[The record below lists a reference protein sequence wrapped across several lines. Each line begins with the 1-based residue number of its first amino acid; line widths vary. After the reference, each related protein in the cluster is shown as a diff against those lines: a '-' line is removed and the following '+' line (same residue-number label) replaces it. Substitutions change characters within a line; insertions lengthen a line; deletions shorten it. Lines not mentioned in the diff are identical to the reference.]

1 MNNCFFFLSVSL
13 RFIEFGRGKRLPLT
27 PDNTQLYNEKG
38 NTGRY
43 IVNKNI
49 AKIGDLGLK
58 NNIFSS
64 NSQAESASYVIDK
77 DGNIVER
84 RKKRMCSLGG
94 NEPKKQSHL
103 VRLKTVGTFDLCMEV
118 TALACGFNEKMLN
131 DIVNIPP
138 ALIAPSPPSTIAP
151 PSQSSLKMNDICNAT
166 QNSCST
172 SIPRIKHIS
181 LSVNSLTKLNDF
193 NESHQSQSLSSS
205 SYAINDDNM
214 IHFND
219 LELIKH
225 KLTTGNSI
233 FTKVNKNNTVYKH
246 HNTDTFL
253 HQRLYNNDVDKNA
266 IVKTSD
272 IFVIQSESTDMS
284 KIRRRTFKKCN
295 RIIRT
300 DSESDLF
307 KDTTLVHS
315 EEMSNKIDSS
325 FEDFDGNSK
334 DNLSNDELYDTKT
347 ITSTE
352 ESVRNISTDT
362 VFSDTCDP
370 VDLEKLENEYK
381 EHIRTTLQREYKSD
395 GSIDSLDEVGK
406 KRYQFGKWKNQSVD
420 FNFLDD
426 EENEKDVSKES
437 ETESHDVDMDVFGT
451 SPVKLRNDDDNRT
464 KSEGDYELEMEQR
477 DSFETQESTEEE
489 SDKFP
494 NIKTRHDSDEIKSEE
509 EPEQPQTLFEKR
521 FGKFKKINKL
531 LKVKRYSTSA
541 LYDKKKTDE
550 KNQNAKVLLNPSASP
565 SKGNLSA
572 SKTSLSSPKSVQEKK
587 NIFKKRKFSF
597 FGKSQSNNDLNINLK
612 SIASK
617 ISLLSKSNFDLSN
630 KNLASNLKL
639 NAVGIAGKYGASNEY
654 RSDILVNEPTSPLN
668 EGFYNPTGSYQLSA
682 MELFEKFC
690 SQDFTGLYK
699 HEPGY
704 EVQEDDIVDS
714 NDAGSWSYTGAIK
727 KSISLRKTALLKQCS
742 EPRFGLKNHH
752 HMSDDYAYNT
762 EDAFEEELENQ
773 EYNDNET
780 MDIKLNHHNSYCLQ
794 TQNVFEEEEDYFED
808 NEDGEYYVNGHHNS
822 TIPPIYFQPE
832 LHRETIELHSAIE
845 IIDNDESI
853 EIYSAVE
860 HRKVM
865 QSNEQK
871 EEVIT
876 VYAICPEND
885 EIEYEGSQ
893 SEVEDGVEE
902 DDGNLKTIISDY
914 VKNALASGGEQS
926 LTRTKSVE
934 LLSNSSDT
942 IKSNS
947 NSEYAFDTV
956 KHLNLDS
963 CNTSRLS
970 LSLKSDIFDDVSFTL
985 PLENN
990 VKTIQICEMDDFT
1003 LTPDGSMSCS
1013 DNFTVDENGVV
1024 KNELNSQYTIIDF
1037 DDELRHDDDEK
1048 SSFAEALNKEFDK
1061 LFSRVDESDTDVTT
1075 TPSCNTIV
1083 TAVKIPSR
1091 CSMEKLEP
1099 YGTDVIND
1107 DVKIITREN
1116 TKLMSK
1122 SMTST
1127 VPLEQTLIHKK
1138 DDFAGKSKRSHSL
1151 GNIQKRKSSK
1161 CNPL

>member
-1 MNNCFFFLSVSL
+1 M
-13 RFIEFGRGKRLPLT
+13 T

-38 NTGRY
+38 NAGRY

-49 AKIGDLGLK
+49 AKIGDLGLR

-64 NSQAESASYVIDK
+64 NSSQAPESARYVIDK

-131 DIVNIPP
+131 DTVANIPP
-138 ALIAPSPPSTIAP
+138 LIIPPSAP
-151 PSQSSLKMNDICNAT
+151 QPLQQQQSLNLDDDADLERC
-166 QNSCST
+166 CST

-181 LSVNSLTKLNDF
+181 LSVNSLTKLTDF
-193 NESHQSQSLSSS
+193 EFLKNQSQQSSQSLCTS
-205 SYAINDDNM
+205 SYAINGNVQ
-214 IHFND
+214 HFNELD
-219 LELIKH
+219 LIKH
-225 KLTTGNSI
+225 KLITGDSI
-233 FTKVNKNNTVYKH
+233 FTKLNKKPSIVC
-246 HNTDTFL
+246 NTDTFL
-253 HQRLYNNDVDKNA
+253 PHQRLYFNNVDKTA
-266 IVKTSD
+266 IVTTSD
-272 IFVIQSESTDMS
+272 IFAVHCESFDIS

-300 DSESDLF
+300 DSEIF
-307 KDTTLVHS
+307 KDTTPVYGDEVCS
-315 EEMSNKIDSS
+315 KDDSFEEMDN
-325 FEDFDGNSK
+325 NSK
-334 DNLSNDELYDTKT
+334 DNISNEDLYDLK
-347 ITSTE
+347 TSTE
-352 ESVRNISTDT
+352 EESVKNISTDT

-381 EHIRTTLQREYKSD
+381 EHIRASLQREYKSD

-426 EENEKDVSKES
+426 EDNDKDVCKES
-437 ETESHDVDMDVFGT
+437 EAESQDVDIDVFST
-451 SPVKLRNDDDNRT
+451 SPVTFRKDDDNRT

-494 NIKTRHDSDEIKSEE
+494 NAKTRHDSDEIKSEE
-509 EPEQPQTLFEKR
+509 EPELPQTLFEKR

-541 LYDKKKTDE
+541 LYDKKKADE
-550 KNQNAKVLLNPSASP
+550 KNLNASRTKGSSNPSASP

-630 KNLASNLKL
+630 KKLASNLKL
-639 NAVGIAGKYGASNEY
+639 NDVGIAGKYGASNEY
-654 RSDILVNEPTSPLN
+654 RSDILVNDPTSPLN

-699 HEPGY
+699 HEAGFEAP
-704 EVQEDDIVDS
+704 EEDIVDN

-727 KSISLRKTALLKQCS
+727 KSISLRKSALMKQCS

-752 HMSDDYAYNT
+752 HMSDDYSYNR

-773 EYNDNET
+773 EYNDET
-780 MDIKLNHHNSYCLQ
+780 IDVKLNHHNSYCLQ

-808 NEDGEYYVNGHHNS
+808 NEEYFVNGQHNL
-822 TIPPIYFQPE
+822 TNEPIYFQPE
-832 LHRETIELHSAIE
+832 LHRETIELHGAIE
-845 IIDNDESI
+845 ITGTDDSI
-853 EIYSAVE
+853 EIYSAEIE
-860 HRKVM
+860 HSTDYV
-865 QSNEQK
+865 QK
-871 EEVIT
+871 EEVFA
-876 VYAICPEND
+876 VYAICPETDDIDN
-885 EIEYEGSQ
+885 EGSQ
-893 SEVEDGVEE
+893 SDEGDGGDE
-902 DDGNLKTIISDY
+902 NLKTIISDY
-914 VKNALASGGEQS
+914 VKNALASGEQS
-926 LTRTKSVE
+926 GLTRTKSVE

-942 IKSNS
+942 IRSNS

-956 KHLNLDS
+956 KHLHLDS

-970 LSLKSDIFDDVSFTL
+970 LSLKSDIFDDVSFSL

-1013 DNFTVDENGVV
+1013 DNFTIDEQGVV

-1037 DDELRHDDDEK
+1037 DDELRHDDEEK

-1075 TPSCNTIV
+1075 PSCTTIV

-1099 YGTDVIND
+1099 YSTDVISDNNVNND
-1107 DVKIITREN
+1107 AIVSREN
-1116 TKLMSK
+1116 TNPKLMSQ

-1127 VPLEQTLIHKK
+1127 VPLEQLLIPKK

-1151 GNIQKRKSSK
+1151 GNIHKRKSNK

>member
-1 MNNCFFFLSVSL
+1 M
-13 RFIEFGRGKRLPLT
+13 T

-38 NTGRY
+38 NAGRY

-49 AKIGDLGLK
+49 AKIGDLGLR

-64 NSQAESASYVIDK
+64 NSQAESARYVIDK

-131 DIVNIPP
+131 DTVTIPP
-138 ALIAPSPPSTIAP
+138 QPLPSL
-151 PSQSSLKMNDICNAT
+151 QQQLSLNYNDICNAEL
-166 QNSCST
+166 NSCST

-181 LSVNSLTKLNDF
+181 MSVNSLTKLTDF
-193 NESHQSQSLSSS
+193 EFKKQSQQSQSLCTS
-205 SYAINDDNM
+205 SYAINGNVT
-214 IHFND
+214 HFNELD
-219 LELIKH
+219 LIKH
-225 KLTTGNSI
+225 KLITGDSI
-233 FTKVNKNNTVYKH
+233 FTKINKKTSAVYKKY
-246 HNTDTFL
+246 NTDTFL
-253 HQRLYNNDVDKNA
+253 PHQRLYINDVDKNA
-266 IVKTSD
+266 IVTTSD
-272 IFVIQSESTDMS
+272 DFAVHSESFDIS

-300 DSESDLF
+300 DSELF
-307 KDTTLVHS
+307 KDTTPIYGDELCG
-315 EEMSNKIDSS
+315 KIDSS
-325 FEDFDGNSK
+325 FEEMDGNSK
-334 DNLSNDELYDTKT
+334 DNLSNDDLYELKT
-347 ITSTE
+347 MTSTE
-352 ESVRNISTDT
+352 GESVRNISTDT

-381 EHIRTTLQREYKSD
+381 EHIRASLQREYKSD

-426 EENEKDVSKES
+426 EDNDKDVCKES
-437 ETESHDVDMDVFGT
+437 EAESQDVDMDVFDT
-451 SPVKLRNDDDNRT
+451 SPVKLRQDDDNRT

-477 DSFETQESTEEE
+477 DSFDTQESTEEE

-494 NIKTRHDSDEIKSEE
+494 NAKTRHDSDEIRSEE

-550 KNQNAKVLLNPSASP
+550 NNQNSRTKGSSNPSASP

-630 KNLASNLKL
+630 KKLASNLKL
-639 NAVGIAGKYGASNEY
+639 NDVGIAGKYGASNEY

-699 HEPGY
+699 HEPGF
-704 EVQEDDIVDS
+704 EAQEEETVDS

-727 KSISLRKTALLKQCS
+727 KSISLRKSALMKQCS

-752 HMSDDYAYNT
+752 HMSDDYAYNR

-773 EYNDNET
+773 EYNDET
-780 MDIKLNHHNSYCLQ
+780 IDVKLNHHNSYCLQ

-808 NEDGEYYVNGHHNS
+808 NEDGEFFVNGLQ
-822 TIPPIYFQPE
+822 TEPIYFQPE
-832 LHRETIELHSAIE
+832 LHRETIELHGAIE
-845 IIDNDESI
+845 ITGTDDSI
-853 EIYSAVE
+853 EIYSAEIE
-860 HRKVM
+860 HSKDYV
-865 QSNEQK
+865 QN
-871 EEVIT
+871 EEVFS
-876 VYAICPEND
+876 VYAVGPETD
-885 EIEYEGSQ
+885 DIEYEGSQ
-893 SEVEDGVEE
+893 SEDGEDGG
-902 DDGNLKTIISDY
+902 DDNLKTIISDY
-914 VKNALASGGEQS
+914 VKNALASGDQS
-926 LTRTKSVE
+926 GLTRTKSVE

-942 IKSNS
+942 IRSNS

-1013 DNFTVDENGVV
+1013 DNFTIDDQGVV
-1024 KNELNSQYTIIDF
+1024 KNELNSQYTIIDY
-1037 DDELRHDDDEK
+1037 DDELRHDDEEK

-1075 TPSCNTIV
+1075 PSCTTIV

-1099 YGTDVIND
+1099 YSTDAISD
-1107 DVKIITREN
+1107 DNVKSDKIINREN
-1116 TKLMSK
+1116 TKLMSQ

-1127 VPLEQTLIHKK
+1127 IPLEQLLIQKK

-1151 GNIQKRKSSK
+1151 GNIHKRKSNK

>member
-1 MNNCFFFLSVSL
+1 M
-13 RFIEFGRGKRLPLT
+13 T

-38 NTGRY
+38 NAGRY

-49 AKIGDLGLK
+49 AKIGDLGLR

-64 NSQAESASYVIDK
+64 NSSQAQESARYVIDK

-131 DIVNIPP
+131 DTVTTNMTPPLIIP
-138 ALIAPSPPSTIAP
+138 APQPLQQQQQQHVDAD
-151 PSQSSLKMNDICNAT
+151 LDRC
-166 QNSCST
+166 CST

-181 LSVNSLTKLNDF
+181 LSVNSLTKLTDF
-193 NESHQSQSLSSS
+193 DFLKNQSQQSSQSLCTS
-205 SYAINDDNM
+205 SYAINGNVT
-214 IHFND
+214 HFNELD
-219 LELIKH
+219 LIKH
-225 KLTTGNSI
+225 KLITGDSI
-233 FTKVNKNNTVYKH
+233 FKKLNKKSSLVCNNY
-246 HNTDTFL
+246 NTDTVL
-253 HQRLYNNDVDKNA
+253 PHQHLYINNNVDKHA
-266 IVKTSD
+266 IATTSD
-272 IFVIQSESTDMS
+272 IFEAVHCESFDIS
-284 KIRRRTFKKCN
+284 KIRQRTFKKCN

-300 DSESDLF
+300 DSDLF
-307 KDTTLVHS
+307 KDTTPVYGDEVCS
-315 EEMSNKIDSS
+315 KDGSFDEMDN
-325 FEDFDGNSK
+325 NSK
-334 DNLSNDELYDTKT
+334 DNLSNEDLYDLK
-347 ITSTE
+347 TSTE
-352 ESVRNISTDT
+352 EESVKNISTDT

-381 EHIRTTLQREYKSD
+381 EHIRASLQREYKSD

-426 EENEKDVSKES
+426 EDNDKDVGKES
-437 ETESHDVDMDVFGT
+437 EAESQDVDMDVFST
-451 SPVKLRNDDDNRT
+451 SPVKFRKDDDNRT

-494 NIKTRHDSDEIKSEE
+494 NAKTRHDSDEIKSEDE
-509 EPEQPQTLFEKR
+509 LEPPQTLFEKR

-541 LYDKKKTDE
+541 LYDKKKADE
-550 KNQNAKVLLNPSASP
+550 KNLNASRTKGSSNPSASP

-630 KNLASNLKL
+630 KKLASNLKL
-639 NAVGIAGKYGASNEY
+639 NDVGIAGKYGASNEY

-699 HEPGY
+699 HEAGFEAP
-704 EVQEDDIVDS
+704 EEDNVDN

-727 KSISLRKTALLKQCS
+727 KSISLRKSALMKQCS

-752 HMSDDYAYNT
+752 HMSDDYSYNR

-773 EYNDNET
+773 EYND
-780 MDIKLNHHNSYCLQ
+780 DAIDVKLNHHNSYCLQ

-808 NEDGEYYVNGHHNS
+808 NEDGEYFVNGQHNL
-822 TIPPIYFQPE
+822 TNEPIYFQPE
-832 LHRETIELHSAIE
+832 LHRETIEITGTDDSA
-845 IIDNDESI
+845 
-853 EIYSAVE
+853 
-860 HRKVM
+860 
-865 QSNEQK
+865 
-871 EEVIT
+871 
-876 VYAICPEND
+876 
-885 EIEYEGSQ
+885 EIEHSTDYVQICAPDTDDIDYEGSQ
-893 SEVEDGVEE
+893 SDGEGGDE
-902 DDGNLKTIISDY
+902 NLKTIISDY
-914 VKNALASGGEQS
+914 VKNALASGEQS
-926 LTRTKSVE
+926 GLTRTKSVE

-942 IKSNS
+942 IRSNS

-956 KHLNLDS
+956 KHLHLDS

-970 LSLKSDIFDDVSFTL
+970 LSLKSDIFDDVSFSL
-985 PLENN
+985 PLENNNNNNNN

-1013 DNFTVDENGVV
+1013 DNFTIDEHGVVV
-1024 KNELNSQYTIIDF
+1024 KNELTSQYTIIDF
-1037 DDELRHDDDEK
+1037 DDELRHDDEEK

-1061 LFSRVDESDTDVTT
+1061 LFSRIDESDTDVTT
-1075 TPSCNTIV
+1075 PSCTTIV

-1099 YGTDVIND
+1099 YSTDAISDNNVNND
-1107 DVKIITREN
+1107 TIVSRDN
-1116 TKLMSK
+1116 PNPKLMSQ

-1127 VPLEQTLIHKK
+1127 VPLEQLLIPKK

-1151 GNIQKRKSSK
+1151 GNIHKRKSNK